1 MAKPKKVTQTQAKTI
16 KNEAKHKLKE
26 KARNVKKLV
35 AKSSKKTPSLK
46 PPAPNPT
53 NQFDNQPRLHVAV
66 SNSGYGIAYATSGP
80 PSGKKAYFR
89 PAEQKV
95 SDPHDQTINKLLT
108 VYGTVKLRNRRD
120 WSSNDAMQM
129 EWKTRDGTTKT
140 YDWRVS
146 F

>member
-1 MAKPKKVTQTQAKTI
+1 MAKS
-16 KNEAKHKLKE
+16 
-26 KARNVKKLV
+26 
-35 AKSSKKTPSLK
+35 SSKKTPSLK